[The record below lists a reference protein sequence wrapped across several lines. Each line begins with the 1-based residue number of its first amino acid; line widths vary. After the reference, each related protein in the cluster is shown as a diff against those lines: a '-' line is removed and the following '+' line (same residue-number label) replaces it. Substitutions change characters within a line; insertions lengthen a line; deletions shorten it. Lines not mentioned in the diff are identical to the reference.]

1 LRDHDFHLEVA
12 YALTSCQLIEQELKL
27 YTSEAF
33 QLAAKCV
40 GHRMVFKFS
49 RDDYEDAS
57 LERLIAKRLQPRD
70 WARIFCLPR
79 PDQRGRVA
87 H

>member
-1 LRDHDFHLEVA
+1 LRDRDFYLEVA

-27 YTSEAF
+27 YISEAF

-49 RDDYEDAS
+49 GDEKRALSGFAGTEAG
-57 LERLIAKRLQPRD
+57 RLKSVWWIVTKLQE
-70 WARIFCLPR
+70 
-79 PDQRGRVA
+79 G
-87 H
+87 